1 MSKFKNIYIG
11 TNEFIWKILKIFNFS
26 DNPKFTLRL
35 GYISKVFRNIL
46 LALMGLVEMPFLY
59 EKYR

>member
-1 MSKFKNIYIG
+1 MSNLKNTYIG
-11 TNEFIWKILKIFNFS
+11 TNECIWKVLKSFNFS

-46 LALMGLVEMPFLY
+46 LALMGIVEMPFLY

>member
-1 MSKFKNIYIG
+1 MSKFKNTHIG
-11 TNEFIWKILKIFNFS
+11 TNECIWKVLKGFNFS

-35 GYISKVFRNIL
+35 GYISKVFRNML
-46 LALMGLVEMPFLY
+46 LGLMGLVETPVIY